1 MFKPRHLISVLVI
14 AGLAALTGCATLPD
28 PLNVTLAGAEPMQG
42 EGMEMRM
49 LVKLRVQ
56 NPNEKEIVY
65 TGSSVKLEAQGS
77 TFATGVSAEGG
88 TIPMLGEAIVSVPVT
103 ASLMQM
109 ARQAL
114 SAVRGG
120 GMPEKVT
127 YQLSGKLL
135 TSGSDV
141 KFKTSGELE
150 LPKTL
155 PGAAAP

>member
-1 MFKPRHLISVLVI
+1 MSMPRLPAFTLAI
-14 AGLAALTGCATLPD
+14 AGLAALAGCATLPD
-28 PLNVTLAGAEPMQG
+28 PLNVTLAGAEPLQG

-65 TGSSVKLEAQGS
+65 TGASVKLDAQGS

-88 TIPMLGEAIVSVPVT
+88 TIPRLGEAIVSVPVT

-120 GMPEKVT
+120 GVPEKVS
-127 YQLSGKLL
+127 YRLSGKLL

-141 KFKTSGELE
+141 SFKTSGELE

-155 PGAAAP
+155 PGGAP